1 MVLLVNVATQMLIGV
16 ILLRGIMQKPILVT
30 GFEAFGE
37 HETNVSQSVAESLA
51 SQVVRGH
58 VIQSLIL
65 SVDYDGSIAVSNMLD
80 EHEFAAIIHIGL
92 AANSEYPR
100 IEIRAKDILDF
111 RIPDNSGRQLRE
123 SVISGNG
130 DLMSSI
136 SPEDWDIASMIDQP
150 VISDDAGEYICNETL
165 YRTLLKLEGK
175 TPCFFLHLP
184 LQQSDAKGLVL
195 QCLDRM
201 LRPPC
206 IDVGAGAI
214 IHEGKFL
221 AARRSPSEKHAGWW
235 EFPGGKFEPGE
246 NASTCLVREL
256 NEELELD
263 ITTGELIGEWI
274 FDHGDVVVRLHVMEC
289 FIAAGEMK
297 LHVHDKIRWCS
308 GPDEVNW
315 LGPDRDIAEAIS
327 ARLQH
332 HHHLT

>member
-1 MVLLVNVATQMLIGV
+1 MVLLVNVATQILIGV
-16 ILLRGIMQKPILVT
+16 ILLRVVMPKPILVT

-37 HETNVSQSVAESLA
+37 HETNVSELVANSL
-51 SQVVRGH
+51 SSEVVRGH
-58 VIQSLIL
+58 EIKSLIL

-80 EHEFAAIIHIGL
+80 KQEFAAIIHIGL
-92 AANSEYPR
+92 AANSVNPR
-100 IEIRAKDILDF
+100 IEIRAKDVLDF
-111 RIPDNSGRQLRE
+111 RIPDNSGRQVRD
-123 SVISGNG
+123 SVISGVG
-130 DLMSSI
+130 DLFSSI
-136 SPEDWDIASMIDQP
+136 STEDWDIASMIDQP

-165 YRTLLKLEGK
+165 YRTLLKLDGK

-201 LRPPC
+201 LRPSC

-214 IHEGKFL
+214 IQDGKFL
-221 AARRSPSEKHAGWW
+221 AARRSPNEKHAGWW
-235 EFPGGKFEPGE
+235 EFPGGKFEHGE
-246 NASTCLVREL
+246 NAPMCLVREIK
-256 NEELELD
+256 EELELD

-289 FIAAGEMK
+289 FICAGEMK
-297 LHVHDKIRWCS
+297 LHVHDKVKWCS

-327 ARLQH
+327 ARLKH